1 MLHYNAMKKRFFT
14 IFACIVMAGTV
25 FAAPVKK
32 STASKSAGVALDTVR
47 TTLDDGRVA
56 RMYTVKKGTDVRE
69 GVALSY
75 HPNGKL
81 AVEAPYKDG
90 KLDGVFRSFDE
101 NGKLHETIGYLDGE
115 EEGFSILYYEN
126 GKKKSR
132 ETYRQGILNGMSE
145 EWDENGKLIRQIP
158 YENGQIHGV
167 VKIYDDMG
175 KVQEDMNFVHGIR
188 NGTYHR
194 YTFGKVTLE
203 AEFQN
208 NRCVKNCN
216 F

>member
-1 MLHYNAMKKRFFT
+1 MLHYNAMEKRFFT
-14 IFACIVMAGTV
+14 IFAAFVMFGTAITAS
-25 FAAPVKK
+25 AAP
-32 STASKSAGVALDTVR
+32 KSAAMALDTVR
-47 TTLDDGRVA
+47 STYDDGRIS
-56 RMYTVKKGTDVRE
+56 RIYTVKKGTDVRE

-81 AVEAPYKDG
+81 AVEAPYRNG

-115 EEGFSILYYEN
+115 EEGFSIIYYEN

-132 ETYRQGILNGMSE
+132 ESYRRGVLNGVSE
-145 EWDENGKLIRQIP
+145 EWFENGKLRRQIP

-167 VKIYDDMG
+167 VKFYDEMG
-175 KVQEDMNFVHGIR
+175 LLAEDINFVRGIR

-208 NRCVKNCN
+208 NRCVKNCD

>member
-1 MLHYNAMKKRFFT
+1 MEKRFFT
-14 IFACIVMAGTV
+14 IFAAFVMFGTTITAS
-25 FAAPVKK
+25 AAP
-32 STASKSAGVALDTVR
+32 KSADMALDTVR
-47 TTLDDGRVA
+47 TTYDDGRIS
-56 RMYTVKKGTDVRE
+56 RIYTVKKGTDVRE

-81 AVEAPYKDG
+81 AVEAPYRDG
-90 KLDGVFRSFDE
+90 KLDGVLRSYDE
-101 NGKLHETIGYLDGE
+101 NGKLRESAGYLDGE
-115 EEGFSILYYEN
+115 EEGFSIVYFEN

-132 ETYRQGILNGMSE
+132 ETYRRGVLNGVSE
-145 EWDENGKLIRQIP
+145 EWFENGKLRRQIP

-167 VKIYDDMG
+167 VKFYDEMG
-175 KVQEDMNFVHGIR
+175 LLAEDINFVRGIR

>member
-1 MLHYNAMKKRFFT
+1 MKKRFFT
-14 IFACIVMAGTV
+14 IFACIVMGGTV
-25 FAAPVKK
+25 ISASAAPK
-32 STASKSAGVALDTVR
+32 SNNEALDTVR
-47 TTLDDGRVA
+47 TTFDDGRVA
-56 RMYTVKKGTDVRE
+56 RIYTVKKGTDIRE

-81 AVEAPYKDG
+81 AVEAPYRNG

-115 EEGFSILYYEN
+115 EEGFSIIYYEN

-132 ETYRQGILNGMSE
+132 ESYRRGVLNGVSE
-145 EWDENGKLIRQIP
+145 EWFENGKLRRQIP

-167 VKIYDDMG
+167 VKFYDEMG
-175 KVQEDMNFVHGIR
+175 LLAEDMNFVRGIR

>member
-1 MLHYNAMKKRFFT
+1 MKKRFLT
-14 IFACIVMAGTV
+14 IFTCIVMVGTV
-25 FAAPVKK
+25 ISASAAPKP
-32 STASKSAGVALDTVR
+32 ANVALDTVR
-47 TTLDDGRVA
+47 TTFDDGRVA
-56 RMYTVKKGTDVRE
+56 RIYTVKKGTDIRE

-81 AVEAPYKDG
+81 AVEAPYRNG

-115 EEGFSILYYEN
+115 EEGFSIIYYEN

-132 ETYRQGILNGMSE
+132 ETYRRGVLNGVSE
-145 EWDENGKLIRQIP
+145 EWFENGKLRRQIP

-167 VKIYDDMG
+167 VKFYDEMG
-175 KVQEDMNFVHGIR
+175 LLAEDMNFVRGIR

>member
-1 MLHYNAMKKRFFT
+1 MEKRFFT
-14 IFACIVMAGTV
+14 IFAAFVMFGTTITAS
-25 FAAPVKK
+25 AAP
-32 STASKSAGVALDTVR
+32 KSAGMALDTVR
-47 TTLDDGRVA
+47 STYDDGRIS
-56 RMYTVKKGTDVRE
+56 RIYTVKKGTDVRE

-81 AVEAPYKDG
+81 AVEAPYRNG
-90 KLDGVFRSFDE
+90 KLDGVLRSYDE
-101 NGKLHETIGYLDGE
+101 NGKLRESAGYLDGE
-115 EEGFSILYYEN
+115 EEGFSIVYFEN

-132 ETYRQGILNGMSE
+132 ETYRRGVLNGVSE
-145 EWDENGKLIRQIP
+145 EWFENGKLRRQIP

-167 VKIYDDMG
+167 VKFYDEMG
-175 KVQEDMNFVHGIR
+175 LLAEDMNFVRGIR

>member
-1 MLHYNAMKKRFFT
+1 MLHYNAMEKRFFT
-14 IFACIVMAGTV
+14 IFAAFVMFGTTITAS
-25 FAAPVKK
+25 AAP
-32 STASKSAGVALDTVR
+32 KSAGMALDTVR
-47 TTLDDGRVA
+47 TTYDDGRVS
-56 RMYTVKKGTDVRE
+56 RIYTVQKGTDVRE

-81 AVEAPYKDG
+81 AVEAPYRNG

-115 EEGFSILYYEN
+115 EEGFSIIYYEN

-132 ETYRQGILNGMSE
+132 ESYRRGVLNGVSE
-145 EWDENGKLIRQIP
+145 EWFENGKLRRQIP

-167 VKIYDDMG
+167 VKFYDEMG
-175 KVQEDMNFVHGIR
+175 LLAEDMNFVRGIR

-208 NRCVKNCN
+208 NRCVKNCD

>member
-14 IFACIVMAGTV
+14 IFACIVMGCTAIPAL
-25 FAAPVKK
+25 AAPK
-32 STASKSAGVALDTVR
+32 SNNMALDTVR
-47 TTLDDGRVA
+47 TTFNDGRVA
-56 RMYTVKKGTDVRE
+56 RIYTVKKGTDVRE

-81 AVEAPYKDG
+81 AVEAPYRDG
-90 KLDGVFRSFDE
+90 KLDGVLRSYDE
-101 NGKLHETIGYLDGE
+101 NGTLHETVGYLDGE
-115 EEGFSILYYEN
+115 EEGFSIVYYEN

-132 ETYRQGILNGMSE
+132 ETYRRGELNGMMES
-145 EWDENGKLIRQIP
+145 WDENGKLRRQIP
-158 YENGQIHGV
+158 YVNGQIHGV
-167 VKIYDDMG
+167 VKFYDEMG
-175 KVQEDMNFVHGIR
+175 NIHEDVRFERGLRHGP
-188 NGTYHR
+188 YHR

>member
-1 MLHYNAMKKRFFT
+1 MEKRFFT
-14 IFACIVMAGTV
+14 IFAAFVMFGTTITAS
-25 FAAPVKK
+25 AAP
-32 STASKSAGVALDTVR
+32 KSAGMALDTVR
-47 TTLDDGRVA
+47 TTYDDGRVS
-56 RMYTVKKGTDVRE
+56 RIYTVQKGTDVRE

-81 AVEAPYKDG
+81 AVEAPYRNG

-115 EEGFSILYYEN
+115 EEGFSIIYYEN

-132 ETYRQGILNGMSE
+132 ESYRRGVLNGVSE
-145 EWDENGKLIRQIP
+145 EWFENGKLRRQIP

-167 VKIYDDMG
+167 VKFYDEMG
-175 KVQEDMNFVHGIR
+175 LLAEDMNFVRGIR

-208 NRCVKNCN
+208 NRCVKNCD

>member
-14 IFACIVMAGTV
+14 IFACIVMGCTAIPA
-25 FAAPVKK
+25 FAAPK
-32 STASKSAGVALDTVR
+32 SNNVALDTVR
-47 TTLDDGRVA
+47 MTFDDGRVA
-56 RMYTVKKGTDVRE
+56 RIYTVKKGTDVRE

-81 AVEAPYKDG
+81 AVEAPYRDG
-90 KLDGVFRSFDE
+90 KLDGVLRSYDE
-101 NGKLHETIGYLDGE
+101 NGMPLETVGYMDGE
-115 EEGFSILYYEN
+115 EEGFSIIYYQNGKKKRRESYHRGVLNGLSEEWYEN
-126 GKKKSR
+126 GKL
-132 ETYRQGILNGMSE
+132 Y
-145 EWDENGKLIRQIP
+145 RQIP
-158 YENGQIHGV
+158 FDNGQIHGV
-167 VKIYDDMG
+167 FKVYDEMG
-175 KVQEDMNFVHGIR
+175 FLMEDMNFVHGIR
-188 NGTYHR
+188 NGLYHR

>member
-1 MLHYNAMKKRFFT
+1 MEKRFFT
-14 IFACIVMAGTV
+14 IFAAFVMFGTAITAS
-25 FAAPVKK
+25 AAP
-32 STASKSAGVALDTVR
+32 KSAAMALDTVR
-47 TTLDDGRVA
+47 TTYDDGRIS
-56 RMYTVKKGTDVRE
+56 RIYTVKKGTDVRE

-81 AVEAPYKDG
+81 AVEAPYRDG
-90 KLDGVFRSFDE
+90 KLDGVLRSYDE
-101 NGKLHETIGYLDGE
+101 NGTLHETVGYLDGE
-115 EEGFSILYYEN
+115 EEGFSIVYYEN

-132 ETYRQGILNGMSE
+132 ETYRRGELNGMMES
-145 EWDENGKLIRQIP
+145 WDENGKLRRQIP
-158 YENGQIHGV
+158 YVNGQIHGV
-167 VKIYDDMG
+167 VKFYDEMG
-175 KVQEDMNFVHGIR
+175 NIHEDVRFERGLRHGP
-188 NGTYHR
+188 YHR

>member
-1 MLHYNAMKKRFFT
+1 MLHYNAMEKRFFT
-14 IFACIVMAGTV
+14 IFAAFVMFGTTITAS
-25 FAAPVKK
+25 AAP
-32 STASKSAGVALDTVR
+32 KSAGMALDTVR
-47 TTLDDGRVA
+47 TTYDDGRVS
-56 RMYTVKKGTDVRE
+56 RIYTVQKGTDVRE

-81 AVEAPYKDG
+81 AVEAPYRNG
-90 KLDGVFRSFDE
+90 KLDGVLRSYDE
-101 NGKLHETIGYLDGE
+101 NGKLRESAGYLDGE
-115 EEGFSILYYEN
+115 EEGFSIVYFEN

-132 ETYRQGILNGMSE
+132 ETYRRGVLNGVSE
-145 EWDENGKLIRQIP
+145 TWDEKGKLRRQIP
-158 YENGQIHGV
+158 YVNGQIHGV
-167 VKIYDDMG
+167 VKFYDEMG
-175 KVQEDMNFVHGIR
+175 NIQENVHFERGLR
-188 NGTYHR
+188 HGKFHR